1 MFEFASS
8 LGTVGLSI
16 GITSPSVP
24 KVIMWTQIIGM
35 MLGRLEFFVVFYSI
49 LKIIK
54 DVKLL
59 RTSTKIE
66 K

>member
-16 GITSPSVP
+16 GITSPDAP
-24 KVIMWTQIIGM
+24 KVILWTQTMGM
-35 MLGRLEFFVVFYSI
+35 ILGRLEFFVIFYSI

-59 RTSTKIE
+59 RIGTKGE